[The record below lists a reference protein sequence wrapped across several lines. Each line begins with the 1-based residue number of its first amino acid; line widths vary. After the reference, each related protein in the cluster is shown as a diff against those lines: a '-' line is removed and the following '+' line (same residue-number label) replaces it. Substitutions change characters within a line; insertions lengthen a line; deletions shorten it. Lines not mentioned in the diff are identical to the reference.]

1 MCTAGWRAD
10 YGCQKDHFQRRS
22 PSLPRPHLK
31 VPGFVE
37 RKKLITILI
46 TKPILLKILLET
58 ELGDVMAGR
67 GDIENTD
74 RTARPHLFHS
84 VSVR

>member
-10 YGCQKDHFQRRS
+10 YGCQKGHFQRGS
-22 PSLPRPHLK
+22 PSLLRLHLK

-74 RTARPHLFHS
+74 RTGQLYPFHS
-84 VSVR
+84 GSVR

>member
-1 MCTAGWRAD
+1 M
-10 YGCQKDHFQRRS
+10 
-22 PSLPRPHLK
+22 
-31 VPGFVE
+31 E

-74 RTARPHLFHS
+74 RTAQA
-84 VSVR
+84 

>member
-10 YGCQKDHFQRRS
+10 YSCQEGHFQRRS
-22 PSLPRPHLK
+22 PSLPRLPLK

-74 RTARPHLFHS
+74 RTAQA
-84 VSVR
+84 